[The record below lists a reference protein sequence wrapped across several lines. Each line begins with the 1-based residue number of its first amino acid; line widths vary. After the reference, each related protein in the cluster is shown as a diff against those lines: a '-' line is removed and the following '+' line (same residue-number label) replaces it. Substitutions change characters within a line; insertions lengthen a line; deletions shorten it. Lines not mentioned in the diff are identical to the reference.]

1 MLLIE
6 CPWCGPRDDS
16 EFQYGGEA
24 HKRRPPAPE
33 HVSDEIWA
41 DYLFHNQNPKGL
53 YLERWRHSAGC
64 RRWFN
69 VARNTVSHAVIEVY
83 LVGEL
88 PKDAAA
94 RAVYDQN
101 WRRQNEA
108 DADSAA
114 ATAASAAAEE
124 TGA

>member
-1 MLLIE
+1 
-6 CPWCGPRDDS
+6 
-16 EFQYGGEA
+16 
-24 HKRRPPAPE
+24 
-33 HVSDEIWA
+33 
-41 DYLFHNQNPKGL
+41 
-53 YLERWRHSAGC
+53 
-64 RRWFN
+64 
-69 VARNTVSHAVIEVY
+69 
-83 LVGEL
+83 VGEL